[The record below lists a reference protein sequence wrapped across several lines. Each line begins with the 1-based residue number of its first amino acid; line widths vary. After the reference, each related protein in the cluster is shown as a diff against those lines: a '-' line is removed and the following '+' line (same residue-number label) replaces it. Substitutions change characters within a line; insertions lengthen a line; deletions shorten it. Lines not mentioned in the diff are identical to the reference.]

1 MQDRKAEV
9 KAIEKSIA
17 LSLLFVII
25 FVIAMFGLTFAFFGL
40 SITGNET
47 ASSMSADFIDL
58 GTVTFT
64 DGATIN
70 IEDIYPMEESERLT
84 KTFTITSASNEIN
97 VGYIINLTVFQNTF
111 VQTYANE
118 FTYTLSGSSSNGGT
132 VATSVNAEVP
142 AARTNPYQLGTGV
155 LKAGGDTHT
164 YTFTIGLNEMG
175 NDQESNK
182 NKRFSAKLSIEP
194 QKYTTNGSVWS
205 E

>member
-40 SITGNET
+40 FITGNET

-70 IEDIYPMEESERLT
+70 ISDIYPMEESERLT
-84 KTFTITSASNEIN
+84 KTFTITSASNEID
-97 VGYIINLTVFQNTF
+97 VGFKICLTVFQNTF
-111 VQTYANE
+111 VQTYPNE
-118 FTYTLSGSSSNGGT
+118 FTYTLSGTATNGTAVSSVS
-132 VATSVNAEVP
+132 AQVP
-142 AARTNPYQLGTGV
+142 AASNTPYQLGSGI
-155 LKAGGDTHT
+155 LKANGDTHT

-175 NDQESNK
+175 SDQESNK
-182 NKRFSAKLSIEP
+182 NKKFSGKLHIEP
-194 QKYTTNGSVWS
+194 EKYTTGGSVWS